1 MAKLVQ
7 VGVTVS
13 TVSKV
18 WEGVETIVGLSISIS
33 ITLAIVV
40 DRWVSVSGDS
50 WDTIASISSIET
62 VVGLGL
68 GLSISRALAIVV
80 DRWVSVGGDSWE
92 TIGSIETIV
101 GLGIGLSLTLAVV
114 DSWDSIAIGMWD
126 AIGTIETIVGLSLGI
141 SLALAV
147 VDSWDSIAVGMWD
160 AVGTIE
166 TIVGLGLGI
175 SITLAVVET
184 VDTVDTGVASVGN
197 GGDNWSD
204 SLGSQVIS
212 SGNLLSRG
220 VVGSHSTVRVG
231 NQTGSGDDC
240 RNSSVD
246 QGGVSLSLGLTLAKS
261 KRDAVKAIGG
271 GDSLASQLVL
281 LDGCALVEASLFLGS
296 SVLRGDGTIGVV
308 HQTGV
313 LEGDLGNNTNSNIW
327 NNSGTQQASSVQ
339 LWVSSGASASG
350 GGKSHDRCD
359 ESLHV
364 VAFW

>member
-1 MAKLVQ
+1 MEPMVS
-7 VGVTVS
+7 VGGDSWDTIGS
-13 TVSKV
+13 I
-18 WEGVETIVGLSISIS
+18 ETIPGLGISIS
-33 ITLAIVV
+33 IALAIVV
-40 DRWVSVSGDS
+40 DRWVSVGGDS

-62 VVGLGL
+62 IVGLGL

-80 DRWVSVGGDSWE
+80 D
-92 TIGSIETIV
+92 
-101 GLGIGLSLTLAVV
+101 
-114 DSWDSIAIGMWD
+114 SWDSI
-126 AIGTIETIVGLSLGI
+126 T
-141 SLALAV
+141 
-147 VDSWDSIAVGMWD
+147 VGMWD

-184 VDTVDTGVASVGN
+184 VETVDTGVASVGN

-220 VVGSHSTVRVG
+220 EVGSHSTVRVG

-339 LWVSSGASASG
+339 LGVSSGASASG

>member
-7 VGVTVS
+7 VGVRVA

-18 WEGVETIVGLSISIS
+18 WEGVETIDISRVGISRA
-33 ITLAIVV
+33 LAIVV
-40 DRWVSVSGDS
+40 DRWVSVGGDSWDTIGSIETIVGLGISISIALAIVVDRWVSIGGDS

-68 GLSISRALAIVV
+68 SLSLALAIVV

-126 AIGTIETIVGLSLGI
+126 AIGTIETIVGL
-141 SLALAV
+141 
-147 VDSWDSIAVGMWD
+147 
-160 AVGTIE
+160 
-166 TIVGLGLGI
+166 GLGI

-184 VDTVDTGVASVGN
+184 VETVDTGVASVGN

-339 LWVSSGASASG
+339 LGVSSGASASG

>member
-7 VGVTVS
+7 VGVRVA

-18 WEGVETIVGLSISIS
+18 WEGVETIDISRVGISRA
-33 ITLAIVV
+33 LAIVV
-40 DRWVSVSGDS
+40 DRWVSVGGDSWDTIGSIETIPGLGISISIALAIVVDRWVSVGGDS

-62 VVGLGL
+62 IVGLGL

-101 GLGIGLSLTLAVV
+101 GLGIGLSL
-114 DSWDSIAIGMWD
+114 
-126 AIGTIETIVGLSLGI
+126 
-141 SLALAV
+141 ALAV
-147 VDSWDSIAVGMWD
+147 VDSWDSIAVGTWD
-160 AVGTIE
+160 AIGTIE
-166 TIVGLGLGI
+166 TIIGLSLGI
-175 SITLAVVET
+175 SITLAVV
-184 VDTVDTGVASVGN
+184 DTVDTSVASVGN

-204 SLGSQVIS
+204 SLGSQVLS

-220 VVGSHSTVRVG
+220 VVGGHSTVGVG

-261 KRDAVKAIGG
+261 ERDAVKAIGG

>member
-1 MAKLVQ
+1 M
-7 VGVTVS
+7 
-13 TVSKV
+13 
-18 WEGVETIVGLSISIS
+18 
-33 ITLAIVV
+33 
-40 DRWVSVSGDS
+40 
-50 WDTIASISSIET
+50 
-62 VVGLGL
+62 
-68 GLSISRALAIVV
+68 
-80 DRWVSVGGDSWE
+80 
-92 TIGSIETIV
+92 
-101 GLGIGLSLTLAVV
+101 
-114 DSWDSIAIGMWD
+114 GMWD

-141 SLALAV
+141 SLTLAV

-175 SITLAVVET
+175 SITLAVVE
-184 VDTVDTGVASVGN
+184 TVDTGVASVGN

-313 LEGDLGNNTNSNIW
+313 LEGDL
-327 NNSGTQQASSVQ
+327 
-339 LWVSSGASASG
+339 
-350 GGKSHDRCD
+350 
-359 ESLHV
+359 
-364 VAFW
+364 

>member
-7 VGVTVS
+7 VGVRVA

-18 WEGVETIVGLSISIS
+18 WEGVETIDISRVG
-33 ITLAIVV
+33 
-40 DRWVSVSGDS
+40 
-50 WDTIASISSIET
+50 
-62 VVGLGL
+62 
-68 GLSISRALAIVV
+68 ISRALAIVV
-80 DRWVSVGGDSWE
+80 DRWVSVGGDSWDTIGSIE
-92 TIGSIETIV
+92 TIPGLGISISIALAIVVDRWVSVGGDSWDTIGSIETIPGLGISISIALAIVVDRWVSVGGDSWDTIASIETIV
-101 GLGIGLSLTLAVV
+101 GLGIGL
-114 DSWDSIAIGMWD
+114 
-126 AIGTIETIVGLSLGI
+126 

-160 AVGTIE
+160 AIGTIE

-184 VDTVDTGVASVGN
+184 VETVDTGVASVGN

-220 VVGSHSTVRVG
+220 EVGSHSTVRVG

-339 LWVSSGASASG
+339 LGVSSGASASG

>member
-7 VGVTVS
+7 VGVS
-13 TVSKV
+13 IATVSKV
-18 WEGVETIVGLSISIS
+18 GGVETIDVSRVGISRA
-33 ITLAIVV
+33 LAIVV
-40 DRWVSVSGDS
+40 DSWVSVGGDS
-50 WDTIASISSIET
+50 WDTISSIET

-80 DRWVSVGGDSWE
+80 DGWVSIGGDSWD

-101 GLGIGLSLTLAVV
+101 GLGLGLSLTLAVV
-114 DSWDSIAIGMWD
+114 DGRDSITVGTWD
-126 AIGTIETIVGLSLGI
+126 AIGTIETVVGLGLGLSLT
-141 SLALAV
+141 LAI
-147 VDSWDSIAVGMWD
+147 VDSWDSIAVGTWD
-160 AVGTIE
+160 TIGTIE
-166 TIVGLGLGI
+166 TIIGLSLGI
-175 SITLAVVET
+175 SITLAVV
-184 VDTVDTGVASVGN
+184 DTVDTSVASVGN

-204 SLGSQVIS
+204 SLGSQVLS
-212 SGNLLSRG
+212 SGHLLSRG
-220 VVGSHSTVRVG
+220 VVGSHSTVGVG

-261 KRDAVKAIGG
+261 ERDAVKAIGG

-296 SVLRGDGTIGVV
+296 SVLRGDGTIGMV

-327 NNSGTQQASSVQ
+327 NNGGTQQASSVQ
-339 LWVSSGASASG
+339 LGVSSGAGASG

>member
-1 MAKLVQ
+1 M
-7 VGVTVS
+7 
-13 TVSKV
+13 
-18 WEGVETIVGLSISIS
+18 
-33 ITLAIVV
+33 
-40 DRWVSVSGDS
+40 
-50 WDTIASISSIET
+50 
-62 VVGLGL
+62 
-68 GLSISRALAIVV
+68 
-80 DRWVSVGGDSWE
+80 WE
-92 TIGSIETIV
+92 TIGS
-101 GLGIGLSLTLAVV
+101 
-114 DSWDSIAIGMWD
+114 
-126 AIGTIETIVGLSLGI
+126 IETIVGLSLGI

-175 SITLAVVET
+175 SITLAVVE
-184 VDTVDTGVASVGN
+184 TVDTGVASVGN

-271 GDSLASQLVL
+271 
-281 LDGCALVEASLFLGS
+281 
-296 SVLRGDGTIGVV
+296 
-308 HQTGV
+308 
-313 LEGDLGNNTNSNIW
+313 
-327 NNSGTQQASSVQ
+327 
-339 LWVSSGASASG
+339 
-350 GGKSHDRCD
+350 
-359 ESLHV
+359 
-364 VAFW
+364 